1 MKTLA
6 IQTAVVETEESYP
19 TWRQTKNRTH
29 QRLYLLHQKIRQQSN
44 QL

>member
-19 TWRQTKNRTH
+19 TWRQTKSRNPRITD
-29 QRLYLLHQKIRQQSN
+29 LKLE
-44 QL
+44 